1 MRYDGDGYDGSPYDG
16 SGTVEIWLSGAGQA
30 EISGLGDLS
39 VGGIKLSGSGQIE
52 VRGTGDLQ
60 EVINLSGQGK
70 IEVSGSGQISIT
82 ALLSGSGQIEASG
95 EGSIARGVSLSG
107 SGQIQVSGS
116 GDLFVYA
123 SATFTFSGTLAAG
136 KTLAIDGQR
145 FTVVNDGVNAIGDF
159 SGEFPVLYPGTNLV
173 EYTDA
178 EGSRTVTI
186 NVIKPGPPS
195 TTEIPVTKTLTYTG
209 TLAAGKKL
217 VIDGNDLTVK
227 NDGTNDLAHFTG
239 DFPYIFPG
247 TNTITYTDSAGSRT
261 MKITVIR
268 EERSA

>member
-16 SGTVEIWLSGAGQA
+16 SGTVEIWLTGTGQA
-30 EISGLGDLS
+30 EISGFGDLS
-39 VGGIKLSGSGQIE
+39 VGGGRLSGSGQIE
-52 VRGTGDLQ
+52 VRGTGNLK

-70 IEVSGSGQISIT
+70 IEVSGTGQMLVT
-82 ALLSGSGQIEASG
+82 ALLSGSGQIEISG
-95 EGSIARGVSLSG
+95 T
-107 SGQIQVSGS
+107 
-116 GDLFVYA
+116 GDLFVYT
-123 SATFTFSGTLAAG
+123 SAIFTFSGTLAAG
-136 KTLAIDGQR
+136 KTLVIDGQR

-159 SGEFPVLYPGTNLV
+159 SGEFPVLYPGTNIV
-173 EYTDA
+173 EYTDT
-178 EGSRTVTI
+178 EGSRTVHI
-186 NVIKPGPPS
+186 HVIKPGPQS
-195 TTEIPVTKTLTYTG
+195 TTEIPITKTLTYTG
-209 TLAAGKKL
+209 TLAAGKTL
-217 VIDGNDLTVK
+217 VIDGNDLTVE